1 MARQTQQL
9 LKTDIVRG
17 LIAIL
22 LLVCTCNANAQEDPE
37 YRAEIG
43 VGVGLVAYQGD
54 FNGSI
59 TKGMQPFGAIMGK
72 YRFNPRTALSLT
84 IGAGKIKGSS
94 ENATTWYPDYQD
106 ATYYFDRTLVDT
118 SLKFEYNFWPYGT
131 GYEYRGARRISPF
144 ISFGL
149 GCTYAGGGDSGSVFT
164 GNMPVGV
171 GVKYKIGIRVN
182 MQLEWTMHFSMNDKL
197 DGVADPYGIKSS
209 GLFKNT
215 DCYSMLQLSLT
226 YDILAKCKT
235 CHNDRN

>member
-43 VGVGLVAYQGD
+43 AGVGLVAYQGD

-59 TKGMQPFGAIMGK
+59 TKGMQPFGAIM
-72 YRFNPRTALSLT
+72 
-84 IGAGKIKGSS
+84 
-94 ENATTWYPDYQD
+94 ATTWYPDYQD
-106 ATYYFDRTLVDT
+106 ATYDFDRTLVDT

-182 MQLEWTMHFSMNDKL
+182 MKLEWTMHFSMNDKL